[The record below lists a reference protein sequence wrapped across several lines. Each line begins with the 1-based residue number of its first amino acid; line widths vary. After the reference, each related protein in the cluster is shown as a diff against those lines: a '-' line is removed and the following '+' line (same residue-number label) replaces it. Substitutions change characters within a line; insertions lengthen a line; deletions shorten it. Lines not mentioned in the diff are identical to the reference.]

1 LSLWEINLSDKIVVL
16 GIGNILLRD
25 EGIGVRVVEK
35 LREIGLP
42 ENVEIH
48 DGATLGLS
56 LLNLLSGC
64 KKAIIVDAVL
74 GGGKPGD
81 IYRFKLKD
89 VLNINEK
96 GNLLSMHDIDFVTA
110 FRMGA
115 EFLNLPDDIVV
126 VGIEPATF
134 EEGLELSEEVEKAVP
149 EVIKLIL
156 EEIKEEIKEETDSG
170 I

>member
-1 LSLWEINLSDKIVVL
+1 
-16 GIGNILLRD
+16 
-25 EGIGVRVVEK
+25 
-35 LREIGLP
+35 
-42 ENVEIH
+42 
-48 DGATLGLS
+48 
-56 LLNLLSGC
+56 
-64 KKAIIVDAVL
+64 
-74 GGGKPGD
+74 
-81 IYRFKLKD
+81 
-89 VLNINEK
+89 
-96 GNLLSMHDIDFVTA
+96 MHDIDFVTA